1 MPLPQNQMNFDFFGY
16 LYMGG
21 RGCSVVIDELDIF
34 GLRAILRF
42 IDLGVN
48 RIFDKLFSWS
58 SMSDNC
64 LIRIIKLHRR
74 RLSCLVFN
82 ILGRVYVIH

>member
-48 RIFDKLFSWS
+48 RIFDKLFGWS
-58 SMSDNC
+58 SMSDC
-64 LIRIIKLHRR
+64 LMLEDDYRV
-74 RLSCLVFN
+74 LSL
-82 ILGRVYVIH
+82 IS

>member
-1 MPLPQNQMNFDFFGY
+1 MPLQQNQMNFDFFGY

-48 RIFDKLFSWS
+48 RIFDKLFGWS

-64 LIRIIKLHRR
+64 LIRIIKLEDDYRV
-74 RLSCLVFN
+74 LSLISCSC
-82 ILGRVYVIH
+82 RVYVIH